1 MKPDTKRRLLDGTLE
16 TVRRGG
22 IAAVSARSVAAT
34 AGVNQALIFYHFRSV
49 EELLE
54 AACRQATEERVALY
68 RERFAL
74 ASSLAQLLAVG
85 RELHEA
91 ERAAGNVA
99 VLAQLLAGAAGQPRL
114 AAAVAESLATWTAEI
129 EAVLDR
135 VLGASPLA
143 DLADVPGLAR
153 AVAASFVGIEL
164 YDGVD
169 PQGAAA
175 ALDALDQLSVLID
188 VFDDL
193 GPVARRALAARTRKA
208 RRTRVP

>member
-1 MKPDTKRRLLDGTLE
+1 VKPDTKRRLLDGTLE

-193 GPVARRALAARTRKA
+193 GPVARRALATRTRKA

>member
-193 GPVARRALAARTRKA
+193 GPVARRALATRTRKA
-208 RRTRVP
+208 RRNRVP